1 MCELEL
7 GPILKVCL
15 HKYVEIPVNGTQ
27 SIRPFLYCSMC
38 PLPSERPITIV
49 NSSMNAVM
57 IPGNLKMVA
66 APLNEDAPYYVMGG
80 SHCDM
85 RTIYIEHNVCFDCHR
100 GRHENY

>member
-1 MCELEL
+1 
-7 GPILKVCL
+7 
-15 HKYVEIPVNGTQ
+15 
-27 SIRPFLYCSMC
+27 
-38 PLPSERPITIV
+38 
-49 NSSMNAVM
+49 MNAVM

-80 SHCDM
+80 AHCDM